1 MNLPRFTYHGPAS
14 LKECIAILA
23 DEENGAQV
31 LAGGSDLLVRMKLR
45 LETPGRLVSLSNIP
59 GLKDITYRSG
69 KGLAIGAGVA
79 LSVLASDAV
88 IREKCPALADAAGL
102 VATNQ
107 IRTVATV
114 GGNILQNTRCRY
126 YNRSSVWGK
135 AVAPCF
141 KRNGALCHVV
151 PRGKRCF
158 AVYQGDL
165 APLLIALNATATILS
180 KKGAEEVPVG
190 SLYSGDGKAPFNKLA
205 GKIATKLTISEDSLD
220 MRSAYRK
227 YRLRGGIDFPLAG
240 VAAALKLRN
249 GLVED
254 LRLCLTGIA
263 SCPVTVPGAG
273 EKVKGRPLSRDAAR
287 EAGKLAYAA
296 AHPLANLEG
305 DPATRR
311 SMIRIMTEDILTT
324 FIQAANSK

>member
-1 MNLPRFTYHGPAS
+1 MNLPRFTYHSPDS
-14 LKECIAILA
+14 LKKCIAILA
-23 DEENGAQV
+23 DQKNGTQV

-45 LETPGRLVSLSNIP
+45 LETPGSLVSLADIP
-59 GLKDITYRSG
+59 ALQDIAYRPG
-69 KGLAIGAGVA
+69 KGLTMGAGIT
-79 LSVLASDAV
+79 LSLLASDA
-88 IREKCPALADAAGL
+88 IIQERCPALADAAVL

-126 YNRSSVWGK
+126 YNRSPVWGK

-141 KRNGALCHVV
+141 KRNGAICHVV
-151 PRGKRCF
+151 PKGKRCF

-165 APLLIALNATATILS
+165 APLLIALNTTVTIVS
-180 KKGAEEVPVG
+180 KKGTEEIPVE
-190 SLYSGDGKAPFNKLA
+190 SLYSGDGKVPFNNVA
-205 GKIATKLTISEDSLD
+205 GTIATGFTIPEDSLN
-220 MRSAYRK
+220 MRAAYRK

-240 VAAALKLRN
+240 VAAALKPGN

-254 LRLCLTGIA
+254 LKLCLTGVA
-263 SCPVTVPGAG
+263 SRPVTVPGAG
-273 EKVKGRPLSRDAAR
+273 EAAKGKPLSRELAR
-287 EAGKLAYAA
+287 EVGRLAYAA

-311 SMIRIMTEDILTT
+311 SMIRVMTEDILTS
-324 FIQAANSK
+324 FIS

>member
-1 MNLPRFTYHGPAS
+1 MNLPRFTYHSPNS
-14 LKECIAILA
+14 LKECIAMLS
-23 DEENGAQV
+23 DQKNGVQV
-31 LAGGSDLLVRMKLR
+31 IAGGSDLLVRMKLR
-45 LETPGRLVSLSNIP
+45 LETPDHLVSLADIP
-59 GLKDITYRSG
+59 ALKDITCRPG
-69 KGLAIGAGVA
+69 KGLTIGAGVT

-126 YNRSSVWGK
+126 YNRSPVWGK

-141 KRNGALCHVV
+141 KRNGAVCHVV

-165 APLLIALNATATILS
+165 APLLIALNTSVTVVS
-180 KKGAEEVPVG
+180 KKGAEEIPVE
-190 SLYSGDGKAPFNKLA
+190 SLYSGNGKTPFNNVA
-205 GKIATKLTISEDSLD
+205 GRIATGFTIPDDSLNA
-220 MRSAYRK
+220 RAAYRK

-240 VAAALKLRN
+240 VAAALKLDN

-254 LRLCLTGIA
+254 LRLCLTGVA
-263 SCPVTVPGAG
+263 SCPVPVQGAAEAAKGKPFSREVAG
-273 EKVKGRPLSRDAAR
+273 EVGR
-287 EAGKLAYAA
+287 LAYAA

-311 SMIRIMTEDILTT
+311 SMIRIMTKDILTS
-324 FIQAANSK
+324 FI

>member
-1 MNLPRFTYHGPAS
+1 M
-14 LKECIAILA
+14 LA
-23 DEENGAQV
+23 DHKNGAQV

-45 LETPGRLVSLSNIP
+45 LETPARLVSLANIP
-59 GLKDITYRSG
+59 ALQDITYLPG
-69 KGLAIGAGVA
+69 KGLTIGAGVA
-79 LSVLASDAV
+79 LSFLASESI

-114 GGNILQNTRCRY
+114 GGNVLQNTRCRY
-126 YNRSSVWGK
+126 YNRSPVWGK

-165 APLLIALNATATILS
+165 APLLIALNATVTILS

-205 GKIATKLTISEDSLD
+205 GKIVTSFAVPEDSLG

-227 YRLRGGIDFPLAG
+227 YRLRDGIDFPLAG
-240 VAAALKLRN
+240 VAAALKLSN

-254 LRLCLTGIA
+254 LKLCLTGVA

-273 EKVKGRPLSRDAAR
+273 EKAKGRPLSRETAR
-287 EAGKLAYAA
+287 EAGRLAYAA
-296 AHPLANLEG
+296 AHPLSNLEG
-305 DPATRR
+305 DPAMRR
-311 SMIRIMTEDILTT
+311 SMIRIMTEDILAS
-324 FIQAANSK
+324 FMM